1 MKMSMK
7 KPMMSKKMDNKKPM
21 MSKKMD
27 EKKSSKKM
35 SYTDMK
41 MKMMKKRGMM

>member
-1 MKMSMK
+1 MMKMSMK
-7 KPMMSKKMDNKKPM
+7 KPMMSKKMDNKKAI

-41 MKMMKKRGMM
+41 MKMMKTCT